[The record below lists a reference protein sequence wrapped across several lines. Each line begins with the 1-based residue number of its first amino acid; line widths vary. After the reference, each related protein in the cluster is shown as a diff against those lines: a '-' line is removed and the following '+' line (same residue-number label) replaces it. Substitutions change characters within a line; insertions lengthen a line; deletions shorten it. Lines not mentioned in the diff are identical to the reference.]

1 MSIAASDFIHL
12 HVHSDYSLLDGACK
26 IDRLMKR
33 TTELGQTAVALTDHG
48 NMFGTIEFFN
58 AAKAANLKPLVGC
71 ELYIAPASRLEKAGK
86 SEDGKNYFH
95 LGVLAKDL
103 IGYQNLLKLVSDA
116 HLQGFYYKPRTDLPT
131 LAKHAAG
138 LIGFTGCLA
147 SEVCQ
152 HLMHGRESEA
162 DAACAR
168 YVDIF
173 GRENYFVE
181 IQDHGIPEQRQIIPG
196 LLALAEKY
204 QLKVICS
211 NDVHYVKETDS
222 TSHDTLL
229 CIQTGSKVAE
239 QNRMRFD
246 SSAFYLKSADEM
258 LKLFGELPE
267 SLTNTRLVA
276 EMCDLKIPFPKGSE
290 RYPRYPLPPE
300 ILSAH
305 SEPKAA
311 ASAYLLDLCIRGL
324 TTRYGHD
331 YASVAT
337 HPIVAERLAKLS
349 NLPPGEK
356 PSPPDYSALAPDELL
371 VLRTG
376 YELSIITITGFDDYF
391 LVVWDFINWAR
402 EHQIPVGPGRGSG
415 AGCLVAYLLG
425 ITNIDPIRFGLLF
438 ERFLNPERVSP
449 PDFDIDFCMRRRVEV
464 INYVRQKYGNA
475 CVANIITYGTLGA
488 KMVVRDV
495 SRVHDL
501 PFAEA
506 DRLAKMIP
514 DELNITLE
522 DSLKKSAE
530 LKGEYDRNP
539 VAKKIIDQG
548 LVLEGMVRNTGKHAA
563 GIIITDQPLENF
575 VPLTRQEE
583 DVTVQFDMNAVG
595 KLGLLK
601 MDFLGLK
608 TLTVLADAVENVRR
622 TATPDFDLEALSL
635 DDPVTYKLL
644 NSGKTIGVFQLESGG
659 MQGAARQVGISTID
673 DINAISALYR
683 PGPMAF
689 IPDYARG
696 KKDPASIIYP
706 HPLLEPVLTETFGV
720 IVYQEQVMECARVIG
735 GYTLGGADMLRR
747 AMGKKDADA
756 MAKERVKFV
765 EGAKRLHS
773 IPDDKANEI
782 FDLLNKFAQYG
793 FNKSHSAAYAVIAYH
808 TAYLKANYPVQ
819 FMAAVLTAELGNAEK
834 VGHFI
839 AEAEAMGITVLGP
852 DINESRETFTPV
864 FKPSAPVG
872 SAFVGSASA
881 GAASVGP
888 ASSAPSSVG
897 SASVGPGSAPVPGA
911 ASGVPPEAPSSQT
924 SSAFDVRFTKRRL
937 PHFERPWGKYMVTFS
952 THERAPLTTP
962 ERQITLDTAVH
973 LHREGRI
980 HLYAACVMPD
990 HVHLLLEPAIKETST
1005 DGAVVFHEI
1014 ATLLHSLKSFS
1025 AHAINKSR
1033 GATGHVWEKESFD
1046 RLIRSEGDLQ
1056 EKFTYIVENP
1066 CEAKLTDVSGAYPF
1080 LWTPHDDPSSQS
1092 LRRDAEDS
1100 LRDAGAPRTMTSD
1113 PASAALASVGPGSAP
1128 VPGAASG
1135 VPPEAPPSSA
1145 PSAWIRFG
1153 LAGIKGVGEQA
1164 GQKILAEREANGPFR
1179 DFRDFLLRVDSRAL
1193 NKRVVECL
1201 VATGAFDFSGA
1212 GREELYSQIDSHIE
1226 ALADLVRKY
1235 PALRKDAPALKP
1247 ADTAPKAE
1255 TISFDF
1261 GIELTSQP
1269 PPPPDKLAA
1278 EFDQILKHSRPS
1290 ASVAPAPIRG
1300 KPAAAFDD
1308 LLSPASPEGL
1318 NVSSSPAPAAAL
1330 SPKNKGPTTTLAFN
1344 ASTLLQFEKELLGFY
1359 VSGHPLDAYSG
1370 LIEALDTFPVNELL
1384 EQDDRTEFRL
1394 CGIAG
1399 SLQKKLAKKDNR
1411 PWIAFTLQTRHATIG
1426 LNMFADAFAAY
1437 GTNLTDN
1444 GLICVLGTIIV
1455 GQEGPRINVKEAY
1468 PLPGYTS
1475 ANVKRIQWLLHP
1487 AHPRTSDFLRLLRT
1501 TLDKTPGD
1509 TRIEL
1514 GFLFED
1520 RIAAI
1525 GEASSA
1531 LGFRFSPDAYKSLRH
1546 HPAVAGLQV
1555 ETKRLEIKNDR
1566 KWGPKRG

>member
-1 MSIAASDFIHL
+1 MSIAASDFVHL

-33 TTELGQTAVALTDHG
+33 TVELGQTAVALTDHG
-48 NMFGTIEFFN
+48 NMFGAIEFFN
-58 AAKAANLKPLVGC
+58 AAKSANLKPLVGC
-71 ELYIAPASRLEKAGK
+71 ELYIAPGSRLEKSGK
-86 SEDGKNYFH
+86 SEDGKSYYH
-95 LGVLAKDL
+95 LGVLARNL
-103 IGYQNLLKLVSDA
+103 EGYQNLLKLVSDA
-116 HLQGFYYKPRTDLPT
+116 HLKGFYYKPRADLET
-131 LAKHAAG
+131 VAKYAKG

-152 HLMHGRESEA
+152 HLMHGREADA

-168 YVDIF
+168 YVEIF

-181 IQDHGIPEQRQIIPG
+181 LQDHGIREQRDIIPG

-204 QLKVICS
+204 GLKTICS
-211 NDVHYVKETDS
+211 NDVHYVKETDAN
-222 TSHDTLL
+222 SHDTLL
-229 CIQTGSKVAE
+229 CIQTGSKVADA
-239 QNRMRFD
+239 NRMRFD

-258 LKLFGELPE
+258 LKLFGEIPE

-276 EMCDLKIPFPKGSE
+276 EMCDVKIPFPKGSE

-300 ILSAH
+300 IKTRHAEHRLAAH
-305 SEPKAA
+305 S
-311 ASAYLLDLCIRGL
+311 YLLDLCIKGL
-324 TTRYGHD
+324 NTRYGHD
-331 YASVAT
+331 YASVAARE
-337 HPIVAERLAKLS
+337 IVAARLAKLQ
-349 NLPPGEK
+349 NLEPGQK
-356 PSPPDYSALAPDELL
+356 PAPPDYSGLAPDELL

-376 YELSIITITGFDDYF
+376 YELSIIHVTGFDDYF

-402 EHQIPVGPGRGSG
+402 EHRIPVGPGRGSG

-425 ITNIDPIRFGLLF
+425 ITDIDPIRFGLLF

-449 PDFDIDFCMRRRVEV
+449 PDFDIDFCMRRRGEV
-464 INYVRQKYGNA
+464 IDYVRDKYGRD

-495 SRVHDL
+495 ARVHDL

-514 DELNITLE
+514 DELNISLE

-563 GIIITDQPLENF
+563 GIIITEQPLDEF
-575 VPLTRQEE
+575 VPLTSQEG
-583 DVTVQFDMNAVG
+583 DVTVQFDMGAVG

-608 TLTVLADAVENVRR
+608 TLTVISDAVENVRR
-622 TATPDFDLEALSL
+622 TANPDFELDSRGL
-635 DDPVTYKLL
+635 DDPKTYELL
-644 NSGKTIGVFQLESGG
+644 NAGKTIGVFQLESGG

-696 KKDPASIIYP
+696 KKDPASIVYP
-706 HPLLEPVLTETFGV
+706 HPLLEPVLKETFGI

-765 EGAKRLHS
+765 DGAKRLHN
-773 IPDDKANEI
+773 IPDSKANEI

-793 FNKSHSAAYAVIAYH
+793 FNKSHSAAYAVVAYH

-819 FMAAVLTAELGNAEK
+819 FMAAVLTAELGNSEK
-834 VGHFI
+834 VSHFI

-864 FKPSAPVG
+864 FKKTAD
-872 SAFVGSASA
+872 
-881 GAASVGP
+881 AAD
-888 ASSAPSSVG
+888 
-897 SASVGPGSAPVPGA
+897 
-911 ASGVPPEAPSSQT
+911 GV
-924 SSAFDVRFTKRRL
+924 
-937 PHFERPWGKYMVTFS
+937 
-952 THERAPLTTP
+952 
-962 ERQITLDTAVH
+962 
-973 LHREGRI
+973 
-980 HLYAACVMPD
+980 
-990 HVHLLLEPAIKETST
+990 
-1005 DGAVVFHEI
+1005 
-1014 ATLLHSLKSFS
+1014 
-1025 AHAINKSR
+1025 
-1033 GATGHVWEKESFD
+1033 
-1046 RLIRSEGDLQ
+1046 
-1056 EKFTYIVENP
+1056 
-1066 CEAKLTDVSGAYPF
+1066 
-1080 LWTPHDDPSSQS
+1080 
-1092 LRRDAEDS
+1092 
-1100 LRDAGAPRTMTSD
+1100 
-1113 PASAALASVGPGSAP
+1113 
-1128 VPGAASG
+1128 
-1135 VPPEAPPSSA
+1135 
-1145 PSAWIRFG
+1145 IRFG

-1179 DFRDFLLRVDSRAL
+1179 DFRDFLLRVDSKAL
-1193 NKRVVECL
+1193 NKRVLECL

-1212 GREELYSQIDSHIE
+1212 DREELYAQIDAHLE

-1235 PALRKDAPALKP
+1235 PALRKNDAPAKP
-1247 ADTAPKAE
+1247 ADAAPKAE

-1261 GIELTSQP
+1261 GIELDAPQP
-1269 PPPPDKLAA
+1269 PPPV
-1278 EFDQILKHSRPS
+1278 DQLRRELDDVLRHARRTEPNVRNTNIAPAQPASPS
-1290 ASVAPAPIRG
+1290 LGDLLGSGVAPATTS
-1300 KPAAAFDD
+1300 A
-1308 LLSPASPEGL
+1308 
-1318 NVSSSPAPAAAL
+1318 PAP

-1359 VSGHPLDAYSG
+1359 VSGHPLDAYAG
-1370 LIEALDTFPVNELL
+1370 LVEALDTYPVNELL

-1411 PWIAFTLQTRHATIG
+1411 PWMAFSLQTRTATIG
-1426 LNMFADAFAAY
+1426 LNMFADAFAAH
-1437 GTNLTDN
+1437 GHVLTDN
-1444 GLICVLGTIIV
+1444 ALICVLGTIIV

-1468 PLPGYTS
+1468 PLPSYTA
-1475 ANVKRIQWLLHP
+1475 ANVKKIQWLLH
-1487 AHPRTSDFLRLLRT
+1487 AGHPRTTDFLRLLRT
-1501 TLDKTPGD
+1501 TLDKHNGD
-1509 TRIEL
+1509 TRIDL
-1514 GFLFED
+1514 GFVFED
-1520 RIAAI
+1520 RVTAI
-1525 GEASSA
+1525 SEASSA
-1531 LGFRFSPDAYKSLRH
+1531 LGFRFHPDAYKPLRQ

-1555 ETKRLEIKNDR
+1555 ETRRLELKNDR